1 MENWKDPSTPFAWL
15 AVGVLVISTLLV
27 FIVVFVR
34 QYVNGLRQK
43 EQEKHELKMS
53 YQRELLESSIE
64 IQEKERARIAS
75 NLHDDLIA
83 QLYGMKLQNS
93 DAVLNK
99 MLQQGIQTAR
109 SISHDLCP
117 PMIENLDMPELI
129 SDFSQTYEQECSIQ
143 IQSKSE
149 NGFSLDTSKKL
160 QLYRIFQEVLT
171 NILKHAKATE
181 VEVFYRLSEKYLS
194 LVIRDNG
201 IGFKTNHKNGL
212 GLKNIE
218 LRAQV
223 LHAQYRFK
231 ENHPT
236 GTSFILRADTQ

>member
-15 AVGVLVISTLLV
+15 AAGVLVISTLLV
-27 FIVVFVR
+27 FIIVFVK
-34 QYVNGLRQK
+34 QYIKGLRQK
-43 EQEKHELKMS
+43 EQEKHELRMS
-53 YQRELLESSIE
+53 YQKELLESSIE
-64 IQEKERARIAS
+64 IQEKERARIAA

-83 QLYGMKLQNS
+83 QLYGIKLKNS
-93 DAVLNK
+93 DASLNK
-99 MLQQGIQTAR
+99 MLLDGIQTAR

-129 SDFSQTYEQECSIQ
+129 TDFSETYQQECQIF
-143 IQSKSE
+143 IQSNSE
-149 NGFSLDTSKKL
+149 NGLSLETSKKL

-171 NILKHAKATE
+171 NILKHAQASQ
-181 VEVFYRLSEKYLS
+181 VEVFYRLSKKHLS
-194 LVIRDNG
+194 LVVKDNG
-201 IGFKTNHKNGL
+201 VGFKTTGKKGL

-231 ENHPT
+231 GNIPS
-236 GTSFILRADTQ
+236 GTSFILRAEIQ